1 MAIDG
6 SEKTLDHGRALAI
19 QIGLDLRP
27 FNGSNPP
34 HKLIGG
40 D

>member
-6 SEKTLDHGRALAI
+6 SEKTLDHGRALGI

-34 HKLIGG
+34 HKLIRG